1 MSTYDDVRER
11 LSKYRLEKAKKEQT
25 TGRIEESQ
33 PIQDTESISEQSKD
47 FNSATN
53 DLPASVVDA
62 TAHFTGG
69 NNKAGWALF
78 ALKILLWCTL
88 QALFNEIEFG
98 VAFFVASCLF
108 FIVWSL
114 KGSRRNPSQLSAY
127 SVFNKDFEQLQGTLT
142 AEQFEREIRHGP
154 TSVH

>member
-1 MSTYDDVRER
+1 MSSYDDVRER
-11 LSKYRLEKAKKEQT
+11 LSKYRLEKAKKEQK
-25 TGRIEESQ
+25 TGEREESQ
-33 PIQDTESISEQSKD
+33 PIQDTEITSEQSKD
-47 FNSATN
+47 FNSVTN
-53 DLPASVVDA
+53 DLPVHVS
-62 TAHFTGG
+62 
-69 NNKAGWALF
+69 NNAGWALF

-142 AEQFEREIRHGP
+142 AEQFDREIRHGP